1 MTDNEPVLT
10 AAIQAVYLDV
20 IAMGDKVAAEN
31 REHLKAVIEH
41 DKSFMNEL
49 TIVLESLKEENVML
63 SMKHSNLMALAE
75 EQFNAYVRE
84 NRLAAENALQ
94 RVAEGHIANFSKQAS
109 MAIVELTKEGLAEAY
124 GSIVSMNE
132 ALSRYQENAQ
142 KSFIAVTKAHEET
155 VQRTSKSMENSVN
168 RLEARLSSAS
178 EQVSW
183 SWKKILAIAG
193 TTIALAIM
201 LGFVGGN
208 WLLARIPSSYP
219 KEVRRALNDGLFL
232 ERFWNKLDTAE
243 QNVLKKLA
251 ESE

>member
-10 AAIQAVYLDV
+10 TAIQAIYLDV
-20 IAMGDKVAAEN
+20 IAMGDKVAAKN
-31 REHLKAVIEH
+31 REHLDAVVEH

-49 TIVLESLKEENVML
+49 TIVLESLKEENLNL
-63 SMKHSNLMALAE
+63 SLKHSNLMAIAE
-75 EQFNAYVRE
+75 EQFTLYMRD

-94 RVAEGHIANFSKQAS
+94 RAAEGHIANFSEQAS

-132 ALSRYQENAQ
+132 ALSRYQGNAQ
-142 KSFIAVTKAHEET
+142 KNFVAVMKAHEEA
-155 VQRTSKSMENSVN
+155 VQRTSKSMEMSAD

-208 WLLARIPSSYP
+208 WLQARIPSSYP
-219 KEVRRALNDGLFL
+219 KEVRRALDDGLFL